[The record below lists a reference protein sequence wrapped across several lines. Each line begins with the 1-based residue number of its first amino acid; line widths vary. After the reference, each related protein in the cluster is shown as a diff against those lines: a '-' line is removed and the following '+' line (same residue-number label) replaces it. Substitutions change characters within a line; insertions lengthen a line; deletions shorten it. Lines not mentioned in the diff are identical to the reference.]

1 MEESF
6 DNFEQLWEVP
16 EEEVDLDSRIPD
28 DCITDPELQFEY
40 LGSAFYLN
48 VLHNT

>member
-16 EEEVDLDSRIPD
+16 EEEAAAGGAKS
-28 DCITDPELQFEY
+28 
-40 LGSAFYLN
+40 
-48 VLHNT
+48 